1 MAKRKNT
8 KRIDPRYFL
17 NETAYRDTLLLEK
30 KLDGKY
36 LPQVRIVANKDNSL
50 GIPRGSGI
58 VVTPG
63 WDGTP
68 ENKFQVH
75 VFQGGARDYKSIQD
89 MIMRGQTGEGCYMT
103 DEELL
108 RVSQLDDASSSMPLK

>member
-1 MAKRKNT
+1 MARRKNT

-17 NETAYRDTLLLEK
+17 NETAYKDTLLLEK

-36 LPQVRIVANKDNSL
+36 VPQVRVVAKDNSL

-58 VVTPG
+58 VVTAG

-75 VFQGGARDYKSIQD
+75 VFQGGAREYKSIQD
-89 MIMRGQTGEGCYMT
+89 MIMRGQTGEGFYMT

-108 RVSQLDDASSSMPLK
+108 QVSQLDSAAAGKPLK

>member
-1 MAKRKNT
+1 MARRKNT

-17 NETAYRDTLLLEK
+17 NETTYRDALHENK
-30 KLDGKY
+30 QLDGAP
-36 LPQVRIVANKDNSL
+36 LPQVRLVARDNSL

-58 VVTPG
+58 VVTAG

-75 VFQGGARDYKSIQD
+75 VFQGGARKYKSIQD
-89 MIMRGQTGEGCYMT
+89 MIMRGQTGEGFYMT

-108 RVSQLDDASSSMPLK
+108 QISTPDSAASGKPLK

>member
-1 MAKRKNT
+1 MPIRKNK

-36 LPQVRIVANKDNSL
+36 VPQVRVVAKDNSL
-50 GIPRGSGI
+50 GIPHGSGI
-58 VVTPG
+58 VVTAG

-75 VFQGGARDYKSIQD
+75 VFQGGAREYKSIQD
-89 MIMRGQTGEGCYMT
+89 MIMRGQTGEGFYMT

-108 RVSQLDDASSSMPLK
+108 RVSQLDAASSSMPLK